1 MNREYLQAFEF
12 EIVFIYVCIGIYGS
26 LYVTMNMV
34 IMVITNSSTKNIK
47 FTKINFIQKKKKKKK
62 KYIFA
67 FVIQI

>member
-34 IMVITNSSTKNIK
+34 IMVITIRYIVLLRILSLLRLILYNILSQKRKNI
-47 FTKINFIQKKKKKKK
+47 
-62 KYIFA
+62 YLPL
-67 FVIQI
+67 